1 MLDPDL
7 RRGLA
12 YVIPYRWRLA
22 VILGLNLAGT
32 VLALYVPFLTRT
44 LVDDALLGG
53 DFDALVRVVVLFTL
67 VTAGSFVLN
76 VASGLRY
83 TKVSANI
90 LFDMRLGV
98 YRHLQRLSPRYF
110 ARTPLGD
117 IMSRLNNDVSEI
129 QRVLS
134 DTALAW
140 LGNLAFLAGT
150 VTMLLFL
157 DWRLFLAAAAL
168 LPPAIW
174 AVVRYRR
181 RLEVRVRVMRERSAD
196 IGSFLIETLRGARLV
211 AVSNAG
217 EREARRFKGHND
229 SFVDSLLKMQRLR
242 YLAGGLPGVL
252 LSASTAV
259 VFLYGGSRVIGGALT
274 LGTFTAFMAYQMRLI
289 GPVQGLM
296 GLYAGLAT
304 ARVSLRRVH
313 ALLDEPVEVD
323 DPAAPVSLGAVRGEL
338 VFEDVSCGHGRGSAV
353 LDGFGLTVPPGEV
366 VALVGP
372 SGSGKS
378 TVADLLVRHMD
389 PERGRVL
396 VDGIDLRDV
405 TLADLRARVAVVDQD
420 PFVFNTTIIEN
431 VRYARPGSDA
441 SEVMQAVERAGL
453 GDFVAG
459 LPEGLDTKV
468 GEHGQA
474 LSAGERQR
482 VAIARALL
490 ANPAVLVLDE
500 ATSAL
505 DPVSEAHVVRAYGE
519 VMKGRT
525 TVLISHR
532 LDMLRSA
539 DRVVV
544 LHGGRIVEEGTPAE
558 LAEGGAAFRSVFV
571 AAEEDG

>member
-1 MLDPDL
+1 MAILDQDL

-12 YVIPYRWRLA
+12 YVTPYRGRLA

-32 VLALYVPFLTRT
+32 GLALYVPYLTRT

-53 DFDALVRVVVLFTL
+53 DFGALLRVVILFTL
-67 VTAGSFVLN
+67 VTAASFGLN

-83 TKVSANI
+83 TKVSAAI

-134 DTALAW
+134 DTVLAW
-140 LGNLAFLAGT
+140 VGNVAFLAGT
-150 VTMLLFL
+150 VAALLWL

-174 AVVRYRR
+174 AIVRYRR

-196 IGSFLIETLRGARLV
+196 IGTFLIETLRGVRLV
-211 AVSNAG
+211 AASNAG
-217 EREARRFKGHND
+217 EREARRFKRHND
-229 SFVDSLLKMQRLR
+229 SFVASLLKMQRLR

-313 ALLDEPVEVD
+313 ELLDEPVEVE
-323 DPAAPVSLGAVRGEL
+323 DPAAPVALGPVRGEI
-338 VFEDVSCGHGRGSAV
+338 VFEAVACGHGRGDSV
-353 LDGFGLTVPPGEV
+353 LEDFGLTVRPGEV

-378 TVADLLVRHMD
+378 TVADLLVRHLD
-389 PERGRVL
+389 PDRGRVL
-396 VDGIDLRDV
+396 LDGTDLREV
-405 TLADLRARVAVVDQD
+405 ALTELRARLAVVEQD
-420 PFVFNTTIIEN
+420 TFVFNTSILEN
-431 VRYARPGSDA
+431 VRYARPGA
-441 SEVMQAVERAGL
+441 EVAEVELAVERAGL

-459 LPEGLDTKV
+459 LPEGLETMV
-468 GEHGQA
+468 GELGQA
-474 LSAGERQR
+474 LSVGERQR

-490 ANPAVLVLDE
+490 ADPAVLVLDE

-505 DPVSEAHVVRAYGE
+505 DPATEAHVVGAFGE
-519 VMKGRT
+519 AMKGRT

-532 LDMLRSA
+532 AEMLRSA

-544 LHGGRIVEEGTPAE
+544 LGGGRIVEEGTPAE
-558 LAEGGAAFRSVFV
+558 LAEKGDAFRRVFGGT
-571 AAEEDG
+571 ER